1 MVTAAVLDQTVSYR
15 PMGEPPTTNTRR
27 TGSETTDPGASPSE
41 RPVVIFLH
49 IGKTAGT
56 TMRRI
61 LRRQFPSTEILLI
74 QNRILRTLPR
84 DGGRPN
90 RELSIEYFANL
101 PEEER
106 ARARLIIAHTVF
118 GLHRF
123 VPHATTYLTLLRDP
137 VALTISQYSYV
148 ARNPRHPLHA
158 ELVERHPTLEHYV
171 RSGVAIETD
180 NSQTRAISG
189 DIGTPFGGCTEEM
202 LETAKRNIEQHFS
215 VVGLTERFDESLLLM
230 RRTFGWSHLH
240 YVRANVSPHGRRE
253 PISPATQRMI
263 EEQNRLDAELY
274 AWAAARFR
282 ASIES
287 DPAFERDLRRFRRR
301 NALYRPLGMITSN
314 LPRQLVRSWRR

>member
-1 MVTAAVLDQTVSYR
+1 MVTAAALHQTVSYR
-15 PMGEPPTTNTRR
+15 LMAEPPIRHARR
-27 TGSETTDPGASPSE
+27 TGNEATGLGANPPE
-41 RPVVIFLH
+41 PRVVIFLH

-61 LRRQFPSTEILLI
+61 LRRQFRSTEVLLI
-74 QNRILRTLPR
+74 RNRILRALPR

-123 VPHATTYLTLLRDP
+123 VPHPATYLTLLRDP
-137 VALTISQYSYV
+137 VALTMSQYAYV

-158 ELVERHPTLEHYV
+158 ELVERHPTLEHYI

-189 DIGTPFGGCTEEM
+189 DIGTPFGGCTDEM

-230 RRTFGWSHLH
+230 HRAFGWSRLY
-240 YVRANVSPHGRRE
+240 YVRANVTPQRRRE
-253 PISPATQRMI
+253 PVSPSTRRVI

-274 AWAAARFR
+274 AWAASRFR

-287 DPAFERDLRRFRRR
+287 DPTFERDLRRFRRR
-301 NALYRPLGMITSN
+301 NALYRPLGMVTSN

>member
-1 MVTAAVLDQTVSYR
+1 MAEQPSTS
-15 PMGEPPTTNTRR
+15 
-27 TGSETTDPGASPSE
+27 TGSTDTKASDPGARGSE

-56 TMRRI
+56 TMRHI

-74 QNRILRTLPR
+74 QNRILRTLPGDR
-84 DGGRPN
+84 GRPS

-123 VPHATTYLTLLRDP
+123 VPHPATYLTLLRDP

-148 ARNPRHPLHA
+148 ARNPRHPLHT

-189 DIGTPFGGCTEEM
+189 DIGTPFGGCTEKM

-215 VVGLTERFDESLLLM
+215 LVGLTERFDESLLLM
-230 RRTFGWSHLH
+230 RRTFGWSHLY
-240 YVRANVSPHGRRE
+240 YVRANVTPQSRKEGV
-253 PISPATQRMI
+253 SPATQRMI

-287 DPAFERDLRRFRRR
+287 DPTFERDLRRFRRR
-301 NALYRPLGMITSN
+301 NALYRPVGMITSS
-314 LPRQLVRSWRR
+314 LPRRLVRSWRR